1 MHLLSFILLAVVSL
15 VSVTYVNGLAVMSV
29 DLGSESMKIGI
40 VSPGVPMEIVLNKE
54 SKRKTP
60 AVVSFRDNVR
70 TFGEDAQTIGIRF
83 PKNSYSYLIDLL
95 AKEINHPV
103 VKLYQSR
110 FPYYKIVEDTQRGTI
125 LFQHDEDTFY
135 SPEELIAQLLSRAKE
150 FAEHSA
156 QQPIKE
162 CVLTVPGYFNQAE
175 RKALLQAAQLANLKV
190 LQLINDYTA
199 VALNYGIFRIK
210 DFNET
215 TQYVMFYDMGA
226 SSTSATIVSYQT
238 IKTKERGYLE
248 THPQLS
254 IIGVGYDRTLGGLE
268 IQLRLR
274 DYLAKK
280 FNEMKKT
287 SNDVFKNPRAMAKLF
302 KEAGRLKNVL
312 SANTDHFAQIEG
324 LLDDIDFKLRVTREE
339 LEEIC
344 QDLFDRVG
352 APVEQA
358 LKMAGLSTEVLNQVV
373 LFGAGTRVPKV
384 QEKLQKIAGQELA
397 KNINTDEAATMGAV
411 YKAADL
417 STGFQV
423 KKFITKDGVIFPIQV
438 IFERESEGAIKQ
450 VKRILF
456 GLMNPYPQ
464 KKIITFNKHTHD
476 FTFNVNYA
484 EFDHLPQNEILNL
497 GALNLTVISLEGVA
511 DAINKNKG
519 DNIESKG
526 IKAHFS
532 LDESGVLKLIN
543 VELVVEKTVPPEAEK
558 EEEEGPFSKLG
569 STISKLFTGETEPE
583 KPVHETPEEK
593 PEEAAEAPEEK
604 EPVEKPVNETTKKN
618 ETATPPKNATEKESA
633 KDAKPKVVTLK
644 EPIKAAEKILYIDKL
659 NKKQLDESYKK
670 LEKLTT
676 IDRELNRRA
685 TALNNLESFV
695 IDAQNKLYEDEFTQ
709 AATEEEIEKI
719 RTACSTISDWL
730 YEDGS
735 DADADTYESKLNDLR
750 LLTRDLYGRVF
761 EHRERPEAL
770 NALRS
775 MLNGSNHFLESAKNL
790 TKSTNPEKDIF
801 TDVEIEMLQKVIN
814 ETQDWMDKMVEDQEK
829 IKKSEPV
836 KLTVKLIS
844 EKMAM
849 LDREV
854 KYLVNKL
861 KIWKP
866 KKTEKPKEDKNKTTD
881 TGKEE
886 QKASEGSGEKA
897 EGEDKEKVEETVE
910 NPEVETE
917 DDDDDDSVKTDD
929 TSDDS
934 HTEL

>member
-1 MHLLSFILLAVVSL
+1 MNIISAILLAITSL
-15 VSVTYVNGLAVMSV
+15 VTVSYVGGVAVMSV
-29 DLGSESMKIGI
+29 DLGSEWMKIGI

-60 AVVSFRDNVR
+60 AIVSFRDNVR

-95 AKEINHPV
+95 AKDINHPV
-103 VKLYQSR
+103 VKLYQKR

-125 LFQHDEDTFY
+125 LFKHDDETLY

-150 FAEHSA
+150 WAEQNA
-156 QQPIKE
+156 LQPIKE
-162 CVLTVPGYFNQAE
+162 CVLTVPGFFNQAE

-215 TQYVMFYDMGA
+215 TQYIMFYDMGA
-226 SSTSATIVSYQT
+226 STTTATIVSYQT
-238 IKTKERGYLE
+238 IKTKERGYVE
-248 THPQLS
+248 THPQLTV
-254 IIGVGYDRTLGGLE
+254 IGVGYDRTLGGLD
-268 IQLRLR
+268 IQQRLR

-287 SNDVFKNPRAMAKLF
+287 PNDAFKNPRAMAKLF

-312 SANTDHFAQIEG
+312 SANTDHYAQIEG
-324 LLDDIDFKLRVTREE
+324 LLDDKDFKFQVTRED
-339 LEEIC
+339 LESLC
-344 QDLFDRVG
+344 DDLFDRVG

-358 LKMAGLSTEVLNQVV
+358 LKMAGLSADVLNQVV

-384 QEKLQKIAGQELA
+384 QEKLHKIVGQELA

-423 KKFITKDGVIFPIQV
+423 KKFITKDGVVFPIQV
-438 IFERESEGAIKQ
+438 VFERENEGATKQ
-450 VKRILF
+450 VKRTLF

-476 FTFNVNYA
+476 FSFSVNYA
-484 EFDHLPQNEILNL
+484 ELEHLPQAEVLNL
-497 GALNLTVISLEGVA
+497 GGLNLTRINLEGVA
-511 DAINKNKG
+511 EAISRNKG

-526 IKAHFS
+526 IKAHFA

-543 VELVVEKTVPPEAEK
+543 VELVVEKTVPPEEEK
-558 EEEEGPFSKLG
+558 EEEGPFSKLG
-569 STISKLFTGETEPE
+569 STISKLFTGETETE
-583 KPVHETPEEK
+583 KPVEEEK
-593 PEEAAEAPEEK
+593 PEEAEVPEEK
-604 EPVEKPVNETTKKN
+604 EPVEKSTNETKKN
-618 ETATPPKNATEKESA
+618 ETQARNATEKEPP

-644 EPIKAAEKILYIDKL
+644 EPIKASEKILSIDKL
-659 NKKQLDESYKK
+659 NKEQLEDSATK
-670 LEKLTT
+670 LEKLSVV
-676 IDRELNRRA
+676 DRELNRRA
-685 TALNNLESFV
+685 TALNNLESYV
-695 IDAQNKLYEDEFTQ
+695 IDAQNKLHEDDYTQ
-709 AATEEEIEKI
+709 AATNEEVEKI

-735 DADADTYESKLNDLR
+735 DADADTYETKLNELKS
-750 LLTRDLYGRVF
+750 LTRDLYGRVF
-761 EHRERPEAL
+761 EHREHPEAL
-770 NALRS
+770 SALKS
-775 MLNGSNHFLESAKNL
+775 MLNGSSHFLASAKNL
-790 TKSTNPEKDIF
+790 TKSTNAEKDIF
-801 TDVEIEMLQKVIN
+801 TDVEIETLQRVIN
-814 ETQDWMDKMVEDQEK
+814 ETQEWMDKMVVEQK
-829 IKKSEPV
+829 KLKKSEPV

-844 EKMAM
+844 EKMAL

-866 KKTEKPKEDKNKTTD
+866 KKTDKPKEDKNKTTD
-881 TGKEE
+881 TNATSPKEE
-886 QKASEGSGEKA
+886 EVPKTGG
-897 EGEDKEKVEETVE
+897 GEDETKAEETVE
-910 NPEVETE
+910 KPDAEVTNDKEQE
-917 DDDDDDSVKTDD
+917 NDEPADD
-929 TSDDS
+929 TSDDEN
-934 HTEL
+934 HVEL

>member
-1 MHLLSFILLAVVSL
+1 MNLLSFCLLAVTSL

-95 AKEINHPV
+95 AKDINHPV

-125 LFQHDEDTFY
+125 LFQHDEETFY
-135 SPEELIAQLLSRAKE
+135 SPEELIAQLLNRAKE

-156 QQPIKE
+156 QQAIKE

-175 RKALLQAAQLANLKV
+175 RQALLQAASLANLKV

-248 THPQLS
+248 THPQLTV
-254 IIGVGYDRTLGGLE
+254 IGVGYDRTLGGLE

-287 SNDVFKNPRAMAKLF
+287 PNDVFKSPRALAKLF

-312 SANTDHFAQIEG
+312 SANTEHFAQIEG
-324 LLDDIDFKLRVTREE
+324 LLDDVDFKLRVTREE

-344 QDLFDRVG
+344 KDLFERVG

-384 QEKLQKIAGQELA
+384 QEKLQKVAGQELA

-438 IFERESEGAIKQ
+438 LFERESEGAIKQ
-450 VKRILF
+450 VRRTLF

-464 KKIITFNKHTHD
+464 KKIITFNKHTRD
-476 FTFNVNYA
+476 FTFNVNYG
-484 EFDHLPQNEILNL
+484 ELDHLSQSEILNL

-511 DAINKNKG
+511 DALNKNKG

-532 LDESGVLKLIN
+532 LDESGVLKLLN

-558 EEEEGPFSKLG
+558 EEEEGAFSKLG

-618 ETATPPKNATEKESA
+618 ETVTPPKNTTEKESP

-644 EPIKAAEKILYIDKL
+644 EPIKSSEKILYIDKL
-659 NKKQLDESYKK
+659 NKKQFDESYKK
-670 LEKLTT
+670 LEKLSA
-676 IDRELNRRA
+676 IDHELNRRA

-695 IDAQNKLYEDEFTQ
+695 IDAQNKLYEDEFTR
-709 AATEEEIEKI
+709 AATEEELEKI
-719 RTACSTISDWL
+719 RTACSAISDWL

-735 DADADTYESKLNDLR
+735 DADADIYESKLNDLR

-770 NALRS
+770 NALKS
-775 MLNGSNHFLESAKNL
+775 MLNGSIHFLESAKNL
-790 TKSTNPEKDIF
+790 TKSTNPDKDIF

-814 ETQDWMDKMVEDQEK
+814 ETQDWMDKMVEEQEN

-866 KKTEKPKEDKNKTTD
+866 KKTDKPKEDKNKTTD

-886 QKASEGSGEKA
+886 QKPSEGSG
-897 EGEDKEKVEETVE
+897 EKVEETVE
-910 NPEVETE
+910 NPEVEAE
-917 DDDDDDSVKTDD
+917 EDDDSVKTDD
-929 TSDDS
+929 ASGS